1 MSGAARPGTAGSF
14 NTPFGTFDLLRYPP
28 RPREPLRAWCAADE
42 LLLEEV
48 KRLAVAS
55 ERVLVVNDEQGA
67 LCTALQPRALW
78 TDSAVAALA
87 LEANLRRNKCGD
99 VTTIWSTEPPP
110 ANATLAVLRVPKQLP
125 YLEYQLAQ
133 LAATLPAGATVL
145 AAGMDKHL
153 SPRTAALLEQY
164 IGPTE
169 RHRGR
174 RKARL
179 FSAALRT
186 SPRAPAPGDNA
197 YYCAELEAELI
208 ALPNVFSREGLD
220 IGSRFLLA
228 HLDQLAPTGT
238 ILDLACGNGVLGLA
252 ALQRGLASQLVC
264 CDESAMAIASTRA
277 NAGRLFP
284 ERSADIL
291 LHHGDG
297 LLAYRGPAPQ
307 LILCNPPFHINHA
320 VDDFAG
326 RRLLAQCA
334 EALAPGGQ
342 LLLVA
347 NRHLDYRPTLRQV
360 FQRVDKLA
368 TNSKFILWHASL
380 VHGPNPA

>member
-1 MSGAARPGTAGSF
+1 MSGAASTF
-14 NTPFGTFDLLRYPP
+14 NTSFGTFDLLRYPP

-48 KRLAVAS
+48 QGLGVPS
-55 ERVLVVNDEQGA
+55 NQVLVANDEQGA

-78 TDSAVAALA
+78 TDSAMAALA
-87 LEANLRRNKCGD
+87 LAANLRRNQRNK
-99 VTTIWSTEPPP
+99 VEVVWSTGPPP
-110 ANATLAVLRVPKQLP
+110 GDAILAVLRVPKQLP
-125 YLEYQLAQ
+125 YFEYQLAH
-133 LAATLPAGATVL
+133 LAGALPAGATLL

-153 SPRTAALLEQY
+153 SPRTAGLLEHY

-169 RHRGR
+169 RHPGR

-179 FSAALRT
+179 FSATLLD
-186 SPRAPAPGDNA
+186 SPRPPPPPDTR
-197 YYCAELEAELI
+197 YYCDELGAELI

-228 HLDQLAPTGT
+228 HLDRLAPSGT
-238 ILDLACGNGVLGLA
+238 VLDLACGNGVLGLA
-252 ALQRGLASQLVC
+252 ALQRGLAAQLVC
-264 CDESAMAIASTRA
+264 CDESAMASASTRA
-277 NAGRLFP
+277 NLQRLFP

-291 LHHGDG
+291 VRQGDG

-320 VDDFAG
+320 VDEFAG
-326 RRLLAQCA
+326 RRLLSQCA
-334 EALAPGGQ
+334 EVLAPGGE

-347 NRHLDYRPTLRQV
+347 NRHLDYGPTLRRAFGTVKQ
-360 FQRVDKLA
+360 LA
-368 TNSKFILWHASL
+368 RNSKFILWHASL
-380 VHGPNPA
+380 AQGSIPA

>member
-1 MSGAARPGTAGSF
+1 MSGAVSTF
-14 NTPFGTFDLLRYPP
+14 NTSFGTFDLLRYPP

-48 KRLAVAS
+48 QRLGVPS
-55 ERVLVVNDEQGA
+55 NQVLVVNDEQGA
-67 LCTALQPRALW
+67 LCTALQPSALW
-78 TDSAVAALA
+78 TDSAMAALA
-87 LEANLRRNKCGD
+87 LEANLHRNQRRE
-99 VTTIWSTEPPP
+99 VQIVWSTEPPP
-110 ANATLAVLRVPKQLP
+110 DYAALVVLRVPKQLP
-125 YLEYQLAQ
+125 YFEYQLAH
-133 LAATLPAGATVL
+133 LAAALPAGATVL

-153 SPRTAALLEQY
+153 SPRTASLLEHY

-169 RHRGR
+169 RQPGR

-179 FSAALRT
+179 FSAVLPD
-186 SPRAPAPGDNA
+186 SPRPPPPPDRR
-197 YYCAELEAELI
+197 YYCDELEAELI

-220 IGSRFLLA
+220 IGSRFLLK
-228 HLDQLAPTGT
+228 HLDRLAPTGT
-238 ILDLACGNGVLGLA
+238 VLDLACGNGVLGLA
-252 ALQRGLASQLVC
+252 ALQRGLAAQLVC

-277 NAGRLFP
+277 NLQRLFP

-291 LHHGDG
+291 LHQGDG

-320 VDDFAG
+320 VDEFAG

-334 EALAPGGQ
+334 GVLAPGGK

-347 NRHLDYRPTLRQV
+347 NRHLDYGPTLRRTFGSVEQ
-360 FQRVDKLA
+360 LA
-368 TNSKFILWHASL
+368 RNSKFILWHASL
-380 VHGPNPA
+380 AQGSIPA